1 MPRLAI
7 PLSVLEAALRLPDF
21 DVEAARQPMHLIPD
35 LRRAAP
41 PPGPAARQ
49 AAVLVPVYPAED
61 GLTTVLIRRAPDPG
75 VHSGQIGFPGG
86 ALEPG
91 DGSPV
96 AAALR
101 EACEEIGLLPAA
113 VRVLGELAAV
123 YIPPSGFVVTPVL
136 GVLAGR
142 PAFRPNPAEVAA
154 LLELP
159 LADLL
164 DNARKREQEMILAGV
179 HCRVPYYD
187 IAGQVVWGATA
198 LMLAELEGRLRA
210 VLGQAPG
217 EDETSR

>member
-1 MPRLAI
+1 MPRLVI
-7 PLSVLEAALRLPDF
+7 PLSVLEAALRLPGF
-21 DVEAARQPMHLIPD
+21 DVEAARQPMHLIPN
-35 LRRAAP
+35 LRRTALP
-41 PPGPAARQ
+41 PDILTRQ
-49 AAVLVPVYPAED
+49 AAVLVPVYPADD

-101 EACEEIGLLPAA
+101 EAYEEIGLLPAA

-136 GVLAGR
+136 GVLAER
-142 PAFRPNPAEVAA
+142 PAFHPNPTEVVG

-164 DNARKREQEMILAGV
+164 DDARKREQEMILAGV
-179 HCRVPYYD
+179 RCRVPYYD
-187 IAGQVVWGATA
+187 VAGQVVWGATA

-210 VLGQAPG
+210 VLGRAASEVQAG
-217 EDETSR
+217 Q

>member
-7 PLSVLEAALRLPDF
+7 SLAVLEAALRLPGF
-21 DVEAARQPMHLIPD
+21 DVETARQPMQLIPN
-35 LRRAAP
+35 LRRAVP
-41 PPGPAARQ
+41 PPGVLTRQ
-49 AAVLVPVYPAED
+49 AAVLVPVYPAD
-61 GLTTVLIRRAPDPG
+61 NGLTTILIRRAPDSG

-91 DGSPV
+91 DSSPV

-101 EACEEIGLLPAA
+101 EAYEEIGLLPAA

-136 GVLAGR
+136 GVLVER
-142 PAFRPNPAEVAA
+142 PVFHPNPTEVDA

-164 DNARKREQEMILAGV
+164 DDARKREQEMILAGLR
-179 HCRVPYYD
+179 CRVPYYEV
-187 IAGQVVWGATA
+187 AGQVVWGATA

-210 VLGQAPG
+210 VLGRAAG
-217 EDETSR
+217 EEEAGQ